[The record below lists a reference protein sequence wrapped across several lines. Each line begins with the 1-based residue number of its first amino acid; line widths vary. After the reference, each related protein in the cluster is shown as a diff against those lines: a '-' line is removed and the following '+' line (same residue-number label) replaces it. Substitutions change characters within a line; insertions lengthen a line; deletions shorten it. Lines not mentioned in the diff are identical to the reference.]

1 MTTEQLTLIS
11 VGVIVNGLTFLL
23 GLLAGRH
30 LQRKDSTD
38 DRDRNGSRPYQSP
51 EGPTKARWDNYQRR
65 RPSSGYPGS

>member
-30 LQRKDSTD
+30 LPRKDSTD

-51 EGPTKARWDNYQRR
+51 EGPPKARWDNYQRR
-65 RPSSGYPGS
+65 RPGSGYPRG